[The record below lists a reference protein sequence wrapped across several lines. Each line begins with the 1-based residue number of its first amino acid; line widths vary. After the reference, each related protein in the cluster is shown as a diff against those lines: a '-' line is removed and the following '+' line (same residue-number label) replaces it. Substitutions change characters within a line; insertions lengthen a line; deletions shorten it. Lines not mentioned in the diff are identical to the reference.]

1 MNAMRCYIA
10 LLTLLL
16 VSACVTETSGPAPVV
31 VDPATAIQQ
40 RVGLARQCIGAGDWD
55 NAKRNLELA
64 AEIDADNP
72 DVYEAF
78 AWVYQSTGEYELAES
93 NFRSALQAKKVAS
106 RVRNNF
112 AAFLYS
118 RGRFAE
124 AASQFELVTADSLYS
139 ERPKAFVN
147 LGLAQL
153 QLGQRQQ
160 AKDSFVRSLAMD
172 GNNEIALLELTQLT
186 LNEGDVVAASGY
198 YSRYRQRVTRA
209 PARALILGVEIAR
222 LRGDAE
228 SEASHLLALR
238 NLYSDAPI
246 YRAWQAAQREQGQQ
260 RQ

>member
-40 RVGLARQCIGAGDWD
+40 RVGLARQYIGAGDWD

-124 AASQFELVTADSLYS
+124 AA
-139 ERPKAFVN
+139 
-147 LGLAQL
+147 
-153 QLGQRQQ
+153 
-160 AKDSFVRSLAMD
+160 
-172 GNNEIALLELTQLT
+172 
-186 LNEGDVVAASGY
+186 
-198 YSRYRQRVTRA
+198 
-209 PARALILGVEIAR
+209 
-222 LRGDAE
+222 
-228 SEASHLLALR
+228 
-238 NLYSDAPI
+238 
-246 YRAWQAAQREQGQQ
+246 
-260 RQ
+260 